1 MLSRATS
8 VYIRKTF
15 RGPLKRAQAQRSQ
28 VLAKKIDRLILQ
40 CTHRLFIIKCLVTWS
55 CFESVGHLLEWC
67 SLVLI
72 TVQIDAT
79 AKLSVGCDKMIIGSM
94 FLSEV
99 KEALKVT

>member
-1 MLSRATS
+1 
-8 VYIRKTF
+8 
-15 RGPLKRAQAQRSQ
+15 
-28 VLAKKIDRLILQ
+28 
-40 CTHRLFIIKCLVTWS
+40 
-55 CFESVGHLLEWC
+55 
-67 SLVLI
+67 VLI